1 MVTQQEF
8 DLVEKRLEAADERF
22 ILCVIGLGNFT
33 KDQRLE
39 HIKAKDEVG
48 RELAEVQ
55 LFYMRMM
62 KERGR

>member
-1 MVTQQEF
+1 MVTNQEF
-8 DLVEKRLEAADERF
+8 DLVEKRLEASNEKF

-33 KDQRLE
+33 KNQRLE

-55 LFYMRMM
+55 LFYMRTM